1 METFSYQNRIIGA
14 VESRIGGRKE
24 NQDSYGMAETIHGLL
39 VVVCDGMGGGPAGK
53 TASTLAT
60 KAIID
65 HVSRANVG
73 EDPANM
79 MRKAGRAANEAVM
92 GAVEKNPQ
100 LHGMGTTA
108 VCVLLTDSKA
118 YVMHVGD
125 SRCYQLR
132 KGSCVFR
139 TKDHSYVGEMVRSGQ
154 MTEEEARNSNYSNII
169 TRAIGIDAGLEI
181 DVDTTDYQPGDRFAL
196 MSDGIW
202 GALPEPQLI
211 VLLSSSEAPAVIV
224 EDMCERV
231 ERIGINKGGGHDNL
245 TLALVEVNGVTPNTV
260 PSKSV
265 AGTVKGRGNSSSKT
279 FTPKEFEG
287 KQRGINPA
295 TEQGDR
301 QIVIGRDQSVK
312 RKLIAVWCLI
322 GVLSLFCIWII
333 IALVADDSKE
343 IEKEKEPSKEKV
355 LEGQVDQSA
364 DETDKTAEMLNQLQ
378 KGKSANEE
386 SEGPEEN
393 DETVELGANT
403 NVNEAQMT
411 TPAASN
417 QISAELQGAIA
428 LLQEQDAYN
437 TDYKEKSRERVLHHK
452 RGLYRQA
459 LQKVRN
465 AARLET
471 DEAKKAKLNELAKEM
486 DNENIQ
492 NKVIAVPGNSNFSAT
507 KEALQKSHELA
518 KKIQRLIK

>member
-14 VESRIGGRKE
+14 VESQIGGRKE
-24 NQDSYGMAETIHGLL
+24 NQDSYGMAETMHGLL

-60 KAIID
+60 QAIID

-79 MRKAGRAANEAVM
+79 MREAGRAANEAVM

-181 DVDTTDYQPGDRFAL
+181 DVDITDYQPGDRFAL

-245 TLALVEVNGVTPNTV
+245 TLALVEVKGGETNTMA
-260 PSKSV
+260 SKSV
-265 AGTVKGRGNSSSKT
+265 SGITNGKGNSSLKT
-279 FTPKEFEG
+279 FTPKEFEE

-295 TEQGDR
+295 TDQGDR

-333 IALVADDSKE
+333 IALVADDSKA

-355 LEGQVDQSA
+355 VEGQVDEPA
-364 DETDKTAEMLNQLQ
+364 DETDKTVELINHLKEEKA
-378 KGKSANEE
+378 E
-386 SEGPEEN
+386 SEGQEEN
-393 DETVELGANT
+393 DEIVELGAKNGM
-403 NVNEAQMT
+403 NEAQG
-411 TPAASN
+411 TPRAASN
-417 QISAELQGAIA
+417 QVSAELQGAIA

-437 TDYKEKSRERVLHHK
+437 TDYKQKSRERVLHHK

-459 LQKVRN
+459 VQKVRN
-465 AARLET
+465 AARAET
-471 DEAKKAKLNELAKEM
+471 DEARKSKLNDLVKEM

-492 NKVIAVPGNSNFSAT
+492 NKVIAVPSNSNFSAT
-507 KEALQKSHELA
+507 KEALQKSQELA